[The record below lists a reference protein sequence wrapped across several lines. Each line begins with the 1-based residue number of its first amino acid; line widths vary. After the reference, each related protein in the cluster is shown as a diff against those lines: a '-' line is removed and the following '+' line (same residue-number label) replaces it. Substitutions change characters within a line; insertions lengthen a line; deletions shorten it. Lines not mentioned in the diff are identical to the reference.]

1 MRCVSIGIGL
11 VCGLVSTIA
20 IGQVVY
26 NNASTAGESYARG
39 VSGIIQAQGERNLN
53 NSQAAINAQD
63 AYSMAIDNSTKSV
76 NAFWEQKDIYKARQQ
91 QEFAEIGRKRSD
103 YIARH
108 GLQSLTPQEYD
119 RTTGQI
125 TWLKVL
131 EQAQYDQYRNT
142 LDELMRKRAYQGAL
156 SGDEYMQA
164 TAASKEW
171 RAMLAKQKNVYPPQ
185 ILSQMTRFI
194 LKVSREINDNL
205 G

>member
-1 MRCVSIGIGL
+1 VI
-11 VCGLVSTIA
+11 
-20 IGQVVY
+20 Y
-26 NNASTAGESYARG
+26 NNASTAGEGYARG

-103 YIARH
+103 YLARH
-108 GLQSLTPQEYD
+108 GLESLTPQEYD

-125 TWLKVL
+125 TWPKVL
-131 EQAQYDQYRNT
+131 EQKEFDAYRNT

-156 SGDEYMQA
+156 TGEEYMQA

-171 RAMLAKQKNVYPPQ
+171 RAMLAKQKNVYPSQ
-185 ILSQMTRFI
+185 ILSQMTRFV
-194 LKVSREINDNL
+194 LKVTREINENL

>member
-1 MRCVSIGIGL
+1 MKYVFIGTGISFVL
-11 VCGLVSTIA
+11 ASTLA
-20 IGQVVY
+20 VGQVIY

-103 YIARH
+103 YLARH
-108 GLQSLTPQEYD
+108 GLESLTPAEYD

-125 TWLKVL
+125 TWPKVL
-131 EQAQYDQYRNT
+131 EQKEFDKYRST

-156 SGDEYMQA
+156 TGEEYMQA

-185 ILSQMTRFI
+185 ILSQMTRFV
-194 LKVSREINDNL
+194 LKVTREINENL